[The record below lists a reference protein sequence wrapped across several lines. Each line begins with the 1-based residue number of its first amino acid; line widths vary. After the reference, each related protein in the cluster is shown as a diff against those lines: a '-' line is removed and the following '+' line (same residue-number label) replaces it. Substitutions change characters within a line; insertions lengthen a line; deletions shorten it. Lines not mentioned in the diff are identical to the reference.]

1 MATRR
6 QFLKDVATGI
16 VVAGSGAIVPAAAD
30 AVEKA
35 GKLELKPTLGPA
47 GLPAGTL
54 ESSLLDALPGKRPL
68 IKRSFRPPNYETPI
82 DYFAQEFQP
91 NDAFFVRYHLANIPE
106 IDPAAWKLEIGGDAV
121 ERPYTLDLAT
131 LQRDF
136 EHVELA
142 AVCLCSGNR
151 RGLSEPHV
159 AGVEWGHGA
168 MGNARWTGVRLKDVL
183 AKAGVKKEALEV
195 VANGADVPVAEAT
208 PDFVKSLPVWKALD
222 ENTLI
227 AWKMNG
233 EPLPHLNGAPARL
246 VVPGWTATY
255 WMKHVVSI
263 QVVSQPF
270 KGFWMATAYRI
281 PKGKF
286 PVVDRFISQEGDTNT
301 PITEMVTNSL
311 ITSPRDGQ
319 RVRPGQRVEVKGI
332 AWDGGYGLR
341 TVEVS
346 TDGGRSWRTADLG
359 QDLGRFS
366 FRQWS
371 FPWKADGK
379 GPQPVLAKATNRIG
393 GSQAFELVFNP
404 AGYHNNVVSKVT
416 VVVG

>member
-6 QFLKDVATGI
+6 QFLRDVATGI
-16 VVAGSGAIVPAAAD
+16 VVAGAGVVVPARAA
-30 AVEKA
+30 EKL
-35 GKLELKPTLGPA
+35 GEKPVVKPTLGPA
-47 GLPAGTL
+47 GLPSGTL
-54 ESSLLDALPGKRPL
+54 EESLLDALPGKQPL
-68 IKRSFRPPNYETPI
+68 VKRTFRPPNYETPVE
-82 DYFAQEFQP
+82 YFDQAFTA
-91 NDAFFVRYHLANIPE
+91 NDRFFVRYHLSNIPE
-106 IDPAAWKLEIGGDAV
+106 IAPAEWKLEISGDAV
-121 ERPYTLDLAT
+121 ERPYTLTLES

-168 MGNARWTGVRLKDVL
+168 MGNAMWTGVRLKDVL

-195 VANGADVPVAEAT
+195 VANGADAPVVETT
-208 PDFVKSLPVWKALD
+208 PDFVKSLPIWKALD
-222 ENTLI
+222 ENTLV

-255 WMKHVVSI
+255 WMKHVVSL

-286 PVVDRFISQEGDTNT
+286 PLVDRFTSQESDTNM

-319 RVRPGQRVEVKGI
+319 KVRPGQRVEVKGI
-332 AWDGGYGLR
+332 AWDAGYGIR

-346 TDGGRSWRTADLG
+346 TDSGRTWRTAELG
-359 QDLGRFS
+359 QDHGRFS

-371 FPWKADGK
+371 FPFKAEGK
-379 GPQPVLAKATNRIG
+379 GPQAVLAKATNRIG
-393 GSQAFELVFNP
+393 ASQAFELVFNP

-416 VVVG
+416 ILVG